1 MKWISQ
7 FICDVFGVILMEL
20 EKFKILIVDDS
31 RFNLEVL
38 SRILLA
44 AAAET
49 NDPDYPQY
57 IIATASSGPEALEK
71 VISEK
76 PDLVLLDIIMPGMSG
91 FDVLAEF
98 KKNEETRGVPVIII
112 SGLADENDEEKG
124 LLLGAVDYIT
134 KPFKNS
140 IVIARVKTH
149 LKIVEQM
156 RIIER
161 LSIIDQLTN
170 IPNRRYF
177 DNRINSEWKR
187 AIREKADISILMID
201 VDHFKKF
208 NDTYGHQQ
216 GDVVL
221 KEVASTVK
229 STLKRPTDIVA
240 RWGGEEFVVLL
251 INTEISGAVT
261 VAEQIRENIQNL
273 QVLNIADADTPL
285 HVTVSIGASSIAPS
299 ITNLIE
305 DTVGAADK
313 ALYDAKESGRNR
325 VCSELL

>member
-1 MKWISQ
+1 
-7 FICDVFGVILMEL
+7 MEL

-31 RFNLEVL
+31 RFNLEIL
-38 SRILLA
+38 SRILSA

-57 IIATASSGPEALEK
+57 TIAMASSGPEAIEK
-71 VISEK
+71 VVAEK
-76 PDLVLLDIIMPGMSG
+76 PDLILLDIIMPGMSG
-91 FDVLAEF
+91 FDVLEIF
-98 KKNEETRGVPVIII
+98 KKNDETRGIPVIII

-187 AIREKADISILMID
+187 AVREKLDISILMID
-201 VDHFKKF
+201 VDHFKNF

-221 KEVASTVK
+221 KEVASAIKT
-229 STLKRPTDIVA
+229 TLKRPSDIVA

-251 INTEISGAVT
+251 INTDINGAMV
-261 VAEQIRENIQNL
+261 VAEQIRYNIENLEVQNL
-273 QVLNIADADTPL
+273 ADRSSPL
-285 HVTVSIGASSIAPS
+285 RVTASVGASSVAP
-299 ITNLIE
+299 
-305 DTVGAADK
+305 TVGSLTEVAVGEADK

-325 VCSELL
+325 VCAAEPE

>member
-1 MKWISQ
+1 
-7 FICDVFGVILMEL
+7 MEL
-20 EKFKILIVDDS
+20 ENFKILIVDDS

-44 AAAET
+44 VADT
-49 NDPDYPQY
+49 DDPEHPQY
-57 IIATASSGPEALEK
+57 TMIRASSGSEAIEK
-71 VISEK
+71 ALAEK
-76 PDLVLLDIIMPGMSG
+76 PDLILLDIIMPGMSG
-91 FDVLAEF
+91 FDVLAILKET
-98 KKNEETRGVPVIII
+98 EELRGIPVIII

-124 LLLGAVDYIT
+124 LSLGAVDYIT

-149 LKIVEQM
+149 LKIVSQM
-156 RIIER
+156 RTIER

-177 DNRINSEWKR
+177 DNRIATEWKR
-187 AIREKADISILMID
+187 TIREKVDISVLMID

-221 KEVASTVK
+221 KEVAATIKATV
-229 STLKRPTDIVA
+229 KRPTDIVA

-251 INTEISGAVT
+251 INTELDGAMI
-261 VAEQIRENIQNL
+261 VAEQIRQGVENL
-273 QVLNIADADTPL
+273 KVHNINDPDVPL
-285 HVTVSIGASSIAPS
+285 HVEVSIGAASMAPVAES
-299 ITNLIE
+299 LME
-305 DTVGAADK
+305 ELVGDADK
-313 ALYDAKESGRNR
+313 ALYTAKETGRNK
-325 VCSELL
+325 VCSQNDIVR

>member
-7 FICDVFGVILMEL
+7 FICDVFGVLLMEL

-208 NDTYGHQQ
+208 NDTYG
-216 GDVVL
+216 
-221 KEVASTVK
+221 
-229 STLKRPTDIVA
+229 
-240 RWGGEEFVVLL
+240 
-251 INTEISGAVT
+251 
-261 VAEQIRENIQNL
+261 QN
-273 QVLNIADADTPL
+273 
-285 HVTVSIGASSIAPS
+285 S
-299 ITNLIE
+299 
-305 DTVGAADK
+305 
-313 ALYDAKESGRNR
+313 
-325 VCSELL
+325 

>member
-1 MKWISQ
+1 
-7 FICDVFGVILMEL
+7 MEL
-20 EKFKILIVDDS
+20 ENFKILIVDDS

-44 AAAET
+44 AAET
-49 NDPDYPQY
+49 DDPDYPKY
-57 IIATASSGPEALEK
+57 TMTKASSGTEALEK
-71 VISEK
+71 ALEEK
-76 PDLVLLDIIMPGMSG
+76 PDLILLDIIMPGMSG
-91 FDVLAEF
+91 FDVLAILKET
-98 KKNEETRGVPVIII
+98 EELRGIPVIII

-124 LLLGAVDYIT
+124 LSLGAVDYIT

-149 LKIVEQM
+149 LKIVAQM

-177 DNRINSEWKR
+177 DNRIATEWKR
-187 AIREKADISILMID
+187 TIREKVDISVLMID

-221 KEVASTVK
+221 KEVAATIKATV
-229 STLKRPTDIVA
+229 KRPTDIVA

-251 INTEISGAVT
+251 INTELEGAMI
-261 VAEQIRENIQNL
+261 VAEQIRQGVENL
-273 QVLNIADADTPL
+273 KVYNINDPDVPL
-285 HVTVSIGASSIAPS
+285 HVEVSIGAASMAPVAES
-299 ITNLIE
+299 LME
-305 DTVGAADK
+305 ELVGDADK
-313 ALYDAKESGRNR
+313 ALYTAKETGRNK
-325 VCSELL
+325 VCSQEDIVR

>member
-1 MKWISQ
+1 
-7 FICDVFGVILMEL
+7 MEL
-20 EKFKILIVDDS
+20 DKFKILIVDDS

-44 AAAET
+44 AAADS

-57 IIATASSGPEALEK
+57 TITTATSGPDALEK
-71 VISEK
+71 LASGEK
-76 PDLVLLDIIMPGMSG
+76 PDLILLDIIMPGMSG
-91 FDVLAEF
+91 FEVLSTIKESDDICDI
-98 KKNEETRGVPVIII
+98 PVIII

-149 LKIVEQM
+149 LKIVAQL

-177 DNRINSEWKR
+177 DNHIDIEWKR
-187 AIREKADISILMID
+187 AIREQASISALMID
-201 VDHFKKF
+201 IDHFKKF

-216 GDVVL
+216 GDEVL
-221 KEVASTVK
+221 KAVSATIK
-229 STLKRPTDIVA
+229 SVLKRPADTAA

-251 INTEISGAVT
+251 INTEIAGALI
-261 VAEQIRENIQNL
+261 VAEQIRASIEALEVQNINDPA
-273 QVLNIADADTPL
+273 VPLN
-285 HVTVSIGASSIAPS
+285 VTISVGAVSIAPANDS
-299 ITNLIE
+299 LMEEFIGT
-305 DTVGAADK
+305 ADK
-313 ALYDAKESGRNR
+313 ALYAAKESGRNR
-325 VCSELL
+325 VCS